1 MKKSGRRRAAGLLA
15 ALVLSWLPIEAEARS
30 AAQDDRQDQIEALSR
45 GARDDHGGDR
55 GDGSVL
61 PRRCSFCWRAIP
73 RRRSSSVLVRSRG
86 RSPSHRF
93 RVDVL
98 SSFDITRQG
107 AVNLQEQLRTIVPS
121 FNINTQP
128 ISDASTV
135 VRPAMLRNL
144 APDHTLV
151 LINGK
156 RRHRSSIIDWH
167 GGNGVAF
174 GSQGPD
180 ISAIPSIALRQ
191 VEVLRDGAA
200 AQYGSDAIAG
210 VMNFQL
216 KDAPSGGT
224 LAFNTGTFGS
234 GDGEAFN
241 VAGNVG
247 LPLGA
252 TGFAN
257 LSLEYGSSNPTN
269 RSAPRSDAIALR
281 AAGNSD
287 IASDTPQVW
296 GSPRVD
302 DDLKLFGN
310 FGYTAANGVQFYS
323 HTNYASKKVTGGFFF
338 REPEHA
344 GRRLQHRRRQN
355 AADRQRTHGGRHQL
369 GELPHGRDH

>member
-1 MKKSGRRRAAGLLA
+1 MPFSPVCAATALA
-15 ALVLSWLPIEAEARS
+15 QEDLTAEEY
-30 AAQDDRQDQIEALSR
+30 EALSR
-45 GARDDHGGDR
+45 ALGMSVEEIRALGLSPEELQVLLDGFTEETVVVGTRAR
-55 GDGSVL
+55 
-61 PRRCSFCWRAIP
+61 PRTVAA
-73 RRRSSSVLVRSRG
+73 
-86 RSPSHRF
+86 SPVP
-93 RVDVL
+93 VDVL
-98 SSFDITRQG
+98 SAADITNQG
-107 AVNLQEQLRTIVPS
+107 VVSLPEQLRTVIPS
-121 FNINTQP
+121 FAVNTQP

-151 LINGK
+151 LVNGK

-167 GGNGVAF
+167 GGNGVAY

-180 ISAIPSIALRQ
+180 ISAIPAIALRQ

-216 KDAPSGGT
+216 KDANSGGT
-224 LAFNTGTFGS
+224 LEFDTGTFQE

-269 RSAPRSDAIALR
+269 RSARPQRRHRAPRRREHARRLGHAADLGIARGRRRPQAVRQLRLRVRHRRAALR
-281 AAGNSD
+281 PHELRAQAGD
-287 IASDTPQVW
+287 RRLLLPQ
-296 GSPRVD
+296 
-302 DDLKLFGN
+302 
-310 FGYTAANGVQFYS
+310 
-323 HTNYASKKVTGGFFF
+323 
-338 REPEHA
+338 PEHA
-344 GRRLQHRRRQN
+344 RRRLQRGRRAEPAR
-355 AADRQRTHGGRHQL
+355 GR
-369 GELPHGRDH
+369 PAVGRDRDAGRGQLRHGA